1 MIWHFL
7 EVWMVLLA
15 AFLVGCGLGAAA
27 YAGIGN
33 SSLSNFQGRL
43 ADAIGDLIDRI
54 KARLGL
60 GPDWRDGM
68 RMPIERPVRV
78 QRPLRRSRKAR
89 FGRYRTIRDDVALAR
104 DDLPADDVDQPQE
117 GAWPPEETVYQSGE
131 WPEHALGE
139 GALPYE
145 DEPRETE
152 PPMRLVPA
160 GSRQAEPIVAKRPAP
175 LLAPRNGVPDNLQR
189 IRGIGK
195 ANEELLNSFGIFH
208 FGQIAAWTPAE
219 ALWVAERMPFPERID
234 RDDWI
239 GQATILAS
247 GAETGY
253 VKSAE
258 RRRAR
263 RAADPGDGENDEEED
278 KP

>member
-7 EVWMVLLA
+7 ELWLVLLA
-15 AFLVGCGLGAAA
+15 AFFVGCGLGAAA
-27 YAGIGN
+27 YAGIDN
-33 SSLSNFQGRL
+33 SVLSGVQGRL

-54 KARLGL
+54 KARFGL

-68 RMPIERPVRV
+68 RVPIERPVRV
-78 QRPLRRSRKAR
+78 RQPLRRKRKAR
-89 FGRYRTIRDDVALAR
+89 FGRYRKTR
-104 DDLPADDVDQPQE
+104 DDLAVDRDELPVDEVEQPHE
-117 GAWPPEETVYQSGE
+117 GAWPDEAVYRQSGDWE
-131 WPEHALGE
+131 EGPLDDAAL
-139 GALPYE
+139 AYE
-145 DEPRETE
+145 DEPLETE
-152 PPMRLVPA
+152 PPMRLVPV

-239 GQATILAS
+239 GQATVLAS
-247 GAETGY
+247 GAQTGY

-263 RAADPGDGENDEEED
+263 RAADADGTDNDEQEE
-278 KP
+278 KS

>member
-7 EVWMVLLA
+7 EIWMVLLA
-15 AFLVGCGLGAAA
+15 SFFVGCGLGAAA

-33 SSLSNFQGRL
+33 SALSGVQGRL

-54 KARLGL
+54 KARFGL

-68 RMPIERPVRV
+68 RVPIERPVRV
-78 QRPLRRSRKAR
+78 RQPLRRRRKAR
-89 FGRYRTIRDDVALAR
+89 FGRYRKTR
-104 DDLPADDVDQPQE
+104 DDLALDRDELPVDEVAQPHE
-117 GAWPPEETVYQSGE
+117 GAWPDEAEYRQGGE
-131 WPEHALGE
+131 WEEGPLDDAALD
-139 GALPYE
+139 YE

-152 PPMRLVPA
+152 PPMRLVPV
-160 GSRQAEPIVAKRPAP
+160 GSRRAEPIVAKRPAP

-239 GQATILAS
+239 GQATVLAS
-247 GAETGY
+247 GAQTGY

-263 RAADPGDGENDEEED
+263 RAADADGTDNDEEED
-278 KP
+278 KS